1 MSEDLTRVD
10 SAVAGVHEEHHKEAH
25 HYHRRGSAGNENVR
39 SIKDLSTLSIVISS
53 PHSSP
58 LHSLTSICLSPPTE
72 EEDVELAVAPETQ
85 KLNWKFN
92 TPASAVEDKDMLKK
106 YLVTPPVKKIDL
118 IFPLGTKVTAR
129 NLHGVTIKDAL
140 DAMYK
145 LNKKKADDEL
155 DLPYL
160 KGFEWNKKENYEV
173 LFIHQQKEGTQQHH
187 DGSSKKSKKKHAS
200 A

>member
-85 KLNWKFN
+85 KLNWYVHHSDIRFPT
-92 TPASAVEDKDMLKK
+92 TPLLCSQTDSSS
-106 YLVTPPVKKIDL
+106 P
-118 IFPLGTKVTAR
+118 FP
-129 NLHGVTIKDAL
+129 
-140 DAMYK
+140 
-145 LNKKKADDEL
+145 
-155 DLPYL
+155 
-160 KGFEWNKKENYEV
+160 
-173 LFIHQQKEGTQQHH
+173 
-187 DGSSKKSKKKHAS
+187 
-200 A
+200 

>member
-1 MSEDLTRVD
+1 MSEEPLTRID
-10 SAVAGVHEEHHKEAH
+10 SAVEVVQEPVKEIQH
-25 HYHRRGSAGNENVR
+25 SKRRGSKTESGIKN
-39 SIKDLSTLSIVISS
+39 IKDLK
-53 PHSSP
+53 
-58 LHSLTSICLSPPTE
+58 E
-72 EEDVELAVAPETQ
+72 EGIELQVAIETQ

-92 TPASAVEDKDMLKK
+92 TPASSVEDKDYLKL

-129 NLHGVTIKDAL
+129 NIHGVTIKDAL

-160 KGFEWNKKENYEV
+160 MGFEWNKDENYEA
-173 LFIHQQKEGTQQHH
+173 LFVHQAKQGTTRASEP
-187 DGSSKKSKKKHAS
+187 SSKKSKKKA
-200 A
+200 AAAAAAAE

>member
-1 MSEDLTRVD
+1 MSDDLTRVD
-10 SAVAGVHEEHHKEAH
+10 SAVAGVHDEHHKH
-25 HYHRRGSAGNENVR
+25 HYHRKGSADNSNIR
-39 SIKDLSTLSIVISS
+39 SIKDLK
-53 PHSSP
+53 
-58 LHSLTSICLSPPTE
+58 E
-72 EEDVELAVAPETQ
+72 EGVELAVAPETQ

-92 TPASAVEDKDMLKK
+92 TPASSVEDKDYLKLH
-106 YLVTPPVKKIDL
+106 LVTPPVKKIDL

-160 KGFEWNKKENYEV
+160 KGFEWNKEENYEA
-173 LFIHQQKEGTQQHH
+173 LFVHQQKQGTQRAAE
-187 DGSSKKSKKKHAS
+187 GSSKKSKKKQA
-200 A
+200 AA